1 MNDKDQQRLAEL
13 QKESRWNPERLGRS
27 DLLLLLQADPEVQ
40 EAIRQLVADTE
51 TASQALL
58 PPPEPLQAF
67 EEPPEYDPPSVAPP
81 APAARPAPGEDGL
94 HAALAPELELL
105 AWIGQDRELVQVWLG
120 AEDDGERRVVRLIAV
135 AAQWDRLLLL
145 WDRLATRCKEEA
157 RPASPIERQ
166 ILARSLALHNLIWQ
180 GLQASL
186 QEVQS
191 GEDFDPIRHERG
203 VLHGDYVRSEWLPG
217 LRNAAGQLQRKPLV
231 GT

>member
-1 MNDKDQQRLAEL
+1 MNDKEKKRLAEL
-13 QKESRWNPERLGRS
+13 QKETWPRELYRS
-27 DLLLLLQADPEVQ
+27 DLLLLLKADPEVQ
-40 EAIRQLVADTE
+40 EIIRQLVACTE

-67 EEPPEYDPPSVAPP
+67 EEPPAYSQPTVTPPSPAVCP
-81 APAARPAPGEDGL
+81 APREDGL

-105 AWIGQDRELVQVWLG
+105 VWIDQDRELAQAWLG
-120 AEDDGERRVVRLIAV
+120 AEDDSERRVVRLIAV

-145 WDRLATRCKEEA
+145 WDRLAARCKEEA

-166 ILARSLALHNLIWQ
+166 ILARCLALHNLIWQ
-180 GLQASL
+180 GRQASL
-186 QEVQS
+186 QEAPS

-203 VLHGDYVRSEWLPG
+203 VLHGDCVRSEWLPG